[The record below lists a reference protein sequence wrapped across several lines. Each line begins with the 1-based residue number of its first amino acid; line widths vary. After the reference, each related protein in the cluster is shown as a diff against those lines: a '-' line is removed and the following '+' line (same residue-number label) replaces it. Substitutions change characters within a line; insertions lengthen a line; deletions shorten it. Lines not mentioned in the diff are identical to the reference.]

1 MRHHALSLTLT
12 LAFVSSTLSG
22 YLLAADPT
30 VPAPGSAPGM
40 GAGPGMGMGRG
51 APAFSDFD
59 LNGDGSLTEAEFN
72 EARANRMSER
82 ATQGYPMRNAGNA
95 PAFGSLDT
103 DGNGK
108 VTPDE
113 FAAGQAQHRQQT
125 MTTP

>member
-1 MRHHALSLTLT
+1 
-12 LAFVSSTLSG
+12 
-22 YLLAADPT
+22 
-30 VPAPGSAPGM
+30 
-40 GAGPGMGMGRG
+40 MGMGRW

-72 EARANRMSER
+72 EARAKRMSER

-113 FAAGQAQHRQQT
+113 FAAAQAQHRQQM